1 MFVRSWRIPIRSS
14 PTRCPSA
21 VCEAR
26 RRSRRLANAHGFESV
41 HWEGVH
47 CGNAPVD
54 QACTSDNVGLNI
66 KDLDKNNMS
75 RSEDVMVDKKD
86 RTLGRTKEFNA
97 ITGVGHPKRDQG
109 RFLNHWIRVRRM
121 YSIPHFSPEVD
132 DEKGNWR

>member
-14 PTRCPSA
+14 PTRWPSA

-41 HWEGVH
+41 YWEGVH
-47 CGNAPVD
+47 CGNARVD

-86 RTLGRTKEFNA
+86 RTKEFNA
-97 ITGVGHPKRDQG
+97 QLQVLD
-109 RFLNHWIRVRRM
+109 
-121 YSIPHFSPEVD
+121 IPNEIKEGFSTIGFV
-132 DEKGNWR
+132 